1 MSETND
7 TRLVAQ
13 ITDIHI
19 GFDPD
24 AKPEELNRIRF
35 RGTLDRIVSA
45 PNRPDFMV
53 LSGDLTDHGDLDSFE
68 KTAALLSDL
77 PFPLLPMVGNHDS
90 REGLLHAFPDT
101 PHHDDDGEGYG
112 FIQYSVDGG
121 NGLQIVC
128 LDTLEPGRHG
138 GAFCETRAAWLKAE
152 LQANRDRAVL
162 IFMHHPPVVAG
173 IGWMDPNP
181 DEPWI
186 LRFAEAIAG
195 HDNIVGIHCGHL
207 HRPINTTFRG
217 INMGVTASVAPLVA
231 MDLRPIT
238 DDNPDGRELITT
250 EPATYA
256 LHRWD
261 GTDLLTHYEKT
272 HDWDVLA
279 RYDPP
284 LQPMIEEMLA
294 EKRQG

>member
-1 MSETND
+1 MQQSQK
-7 TRLVAQ
+7 TRLIAQ

-35 RGTLDRIVSA
+35 RGTLDRITSA
-45 PNRPDFMV
+45 PNNPDFMV
-53 LSGDLTDHGDLDSFE
+53 LSGDLTDHGDLESFE
-68 KTAALLSDL
+68 KTAALLENL
-77 PFPLLPMVGNHDS
+77 PFPLLPMVGNHDT
-90 REGLLHAFPDT
+90 REGLLHAFPHT
-101 PHHDDDGEGYG
+101 PNHGRDANGFG
-112 FIQYSVDGG
+112 FIQYSVDAGA
-121 NGLQIVC
+121 GLQIIC

-138 GAFCETRAAWLKAE
+138 GAFCEERAAWLKAE
-152 LQANRDRAVL
+152 LSGCNDKAVL
-162 IFMHHPPVVAG
+162 IFMHHPPIVSG
-173 IGWMDPNP
+173 IGWMDPAP
-181 DEPWI
+181 REPWI
-186 LRFAEAIAG
+186 ERFAEAIAG

-217 INMGVTASVAPLVA
+217 VNLGVTASVAPLVA
-231 MDLRPIT
+231 MDLRPIDG
-238 DDNPDGRELITT
+238 DDADGRELITT

-261 GTDLLTHYEKT
+261 GVDLLTHYEKT

-284 LQPMIEEMLA
+284 LQPMIREMLA
-294 EKRQG
+294 EKRD